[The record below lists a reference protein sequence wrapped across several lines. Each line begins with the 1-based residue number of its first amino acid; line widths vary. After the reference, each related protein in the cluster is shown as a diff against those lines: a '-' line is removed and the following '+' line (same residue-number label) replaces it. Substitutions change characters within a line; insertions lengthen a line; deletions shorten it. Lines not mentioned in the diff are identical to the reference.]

1 MTKTTALTPAN
12 DCAGLQIE
20 NSDVLAEFGTLV
32 REVRA
37 FANGLIASGEREIG
51 EGLLSLLDGE

>member
-1 MTKTTALTPAN
+1 LTPAN
-12 DCAGLQIE
+12 DCAELQIE